1 MPYEVKING
10 HDVTTL
16 PTMAN
21 YDPPNAI
28 YSPTPNGL
36 QLHVND
42 DTPEMKNSFNDS
54 TSSFV
59 SSIGPFSNSTV
70 KLTKPKIIEDDDSAF
85 EQMLGSFHASFHG
98 LIDRNSKFIKKAFL
112 VMLAIGYHVY
122 LGFALYHDFEKAS
135 NVLLLTILTWSAII
149 YSKVIKVLVVP
160 HLDGC
165 FNSISKVFNSLWKMA
180 ITKTTFYLIFF
191 ASIGAFLAYDTRD
204 SQIRLSGL
212 GGMAFLL
219 CFMFIFSYSPAK
231 IKWRPIVWG
240 FFLQFC
246 LGLLILRWE
255 YGARKF
261 EDASKLVLVF
271 LDFTTNGTDFVYGWL
286 STPPNI
292 CGMEHAILAF
302 QAIQV
307 VVYFGSI
314 VALLYYFG
322 IMQFV
327 LRKIAK
333 AMQLTLG
340 TTATES
346 LNAGACTLVGLAEA
360 LLLIRPYLSKMTRS
374 EIHAVMTSGLSCIAG
389 AAFAIYMS
397 FGACPQYLFS
407 ATVMSAPGSLACAKL
422 LYPETEQS
430 ELVNIEDLD
439 IPKGDEKSVL
449 ECISNGAVVAMEL
462 VVAICANLV
471 VFMAL
476 LALID
481 SVFGYAGELVGM
493 SGWSLELFV
502 GYIFF
507 PLAYLMGANQDFEE
521 TFRVAS
527 LMGTKTMVNEFVAY
541 KELGKMINAQ
551 SLSPRSAM
559 IATYAL
565 CGFSNFISVAV
576 QLSIMG
582 SMAPNKKKDIAKL
595 ALRALVA
602 GSISCFWTAALAGII
617 IENPTIC
624 MPPTSGTKC
633 FNISHY
639 QAVIANLTNP
649 ESAIGAFV

>member
-1 MPYEVKING
+1 MV
-10 HDVTTL
+10 
-16 PTMAN
+16 
-21 YDPPNAI
+21 
-28 YSPTPNGL
+28 
-36 QLHVND
+36 
-42 DTPEMKNSFNDS
+42 
-54 TSSFV
+54 
-59 SSIGPFSNSTV
+59 
-70 KLTKPKIIEDDDSAF
+70 
-85 EQMLGSFHASFHG
+85 
-98 LIDRNSKFIKKAFL
+98 
-112 VMLAIGYHVY
+112 
-122 LGFALYHDFEKAS
+122 
-135 NVLLLTILTWSAII
+135 
-149 YSKVIKVLVVP
+149 
-160 HLDGC
+160 
-165 FNSISKVFNSLWKMA
+165 
-180 ITKTTFYLIFF
+180 
-191 ASIGAFLAYDTRD
+191 
-204 SQIRLSGL
+204 
-212 GGMAFLL
+212 
-219 CFMFIFSYSPAK
+219 CFMFIFSYSPSK
-231 IKWRPIVWG
+231 IKWRPVLWG

-271 LDFTTNGTDFVYGWL
+271 LDFTKNGTDFVYGWL

-292 CGMEHAILAF
+292 CGMEYAVLAF

-307 VVYFGSI
+307 VVYFGAI

-322 IMQFV
+322 IMQYV

-333 AMQLTLG
+333 VMQVTLG

-430 ELVNIEDLD
+430 ELVHIEDLD
-439 IPKGDEKSVL
+439 IPKGEERSAL

-507 PLAYLMGANQDFEE
+507 PLAYLMGVNQDFEE

-541 KELGKMINAQ
+541 KELGKMINAKL
-551 SLSPRSAM
+551 LSPRSAM

-576 QLSIMG
+576 QLSIIG

-595 ALRALVA
+595 AVRALVA

-617 IENPTIC
+617 IENPTLC
-624 MPPTSGTKC
+624 PPPSSGSKC

-639 QAVIANLTNP
+639 QDLIANLTQP
-649 ESAIGAFV
+649 AEPSIDIFA